1 MAFKRRKQVAA
12 IEMEDG
18 TKYED
23 VIQETDSTEDVEVS
37 ETSKVNTMN
46 LADPASGGSTEYGNG
61 FRDTY
66 DENTFL
72 GL

>member
-23 VIQETDSTEDVEVS
+23 VIQGTDSTEDVEVS
-37 ETSKVNTMN
+37 ETNQINTMN
-46 LADPASGGSTEYGNG
+46 LANPESSGSTEYGNG